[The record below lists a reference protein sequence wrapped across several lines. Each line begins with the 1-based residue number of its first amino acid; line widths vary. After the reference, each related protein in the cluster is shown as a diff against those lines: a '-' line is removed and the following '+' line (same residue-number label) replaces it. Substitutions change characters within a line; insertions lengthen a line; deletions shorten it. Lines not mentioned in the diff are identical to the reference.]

1 MNGVRGG
8 SGGGTGRHKIG
19 AVPSQGE
26 NRLKERD
33 EDLLLFRELHK
44 KDRVV
49 NLLQPVS
56 DEFEP
61 TGNYAFYRMASA
73 KKGPA
78 LEFLAENEK
87 NDYDWLKTP
96 PATPL
101 FPSLE
106 METNAPDMV
115 VHREL
120 PVFQTLSRFAGNS
133 EAAKRPSSTTS
144 TTLRSKSP
152 GPKSK
157 VPFRSTT
164 PNRKQTIN
172 PSADQ
177 KKNSKSAPTFLNPK
191 RGLTVTNTSTDQSNK
206 LDAASTTTSLRK
218 SELPNQRES
227 HLNYLSSNLSKS
239 IGELN
244 SLKTKPTSRGVSP
257 QVMRSVKSTA
267 QILGVSDETP
277 PNLKTQPSISALR
290 SQAERSGSA
299 LRGRT
304 GRPVSD
310 FRDRP
315 ETQNFKQT
323 QPVVVEPLVKTV
335 ITRRQS
341 CSPSVT
347 RGRKVVLS
355 SSEENIVTTP
365 KGKFQGQVFGSKMV
379 DKFLTARKSSAEEKP
394 GQVFGSRMVDKFLN
408 TRKSSVE
415 EKSDLKGRTYG
426 SINESSGYGRLMAK
440 SSLDV
445 AVKHMQQDKQMAN
458 PRQTATGR
466 RTHQRKPGD
475 VSAEPEFELETSAS
489 HWSSI

>member
-8 SGGGTGRHKIG
+8 SGGTGRHKIG

-49 NLLQPVS
+49 SLLQPVS

-152 GPKSK
+152 SPKSK

-172 PSADQ
+172 YPLADQ

-191 RGLTVTNTSTDQSNK
+191 RSLMVTNTSTDQSNK
-206 LDAASTTTSLRK
+206 LDAASTTTTLRK

-304 GRPVSD
+304 GRPA

-323 QPVVVEPLVKTV
+323 QPVVVEPMVKTV

-394 GQVFGSRMVDKFLN
+394 GHVFGSRMVDKFLN

-445 AVKHMQQDKQMAN
+445 AVKHM
-458 PRQTATGR
+458 
-466 RTHQRKPGD
+466 HQRKPGD
-475 VSAEPEFELETSAS
+475 VTAEPEFELETSAS